1 MHAIIEFM
9 LSHKKQRRKRKFIEP
24 FVKPEPEPEPE
35 PEPKPEPIKP
45 PRPSKSKI
53 LRKRNQIKKDLIKLA
68 EKAENFRKYLIEYY
82 QNENREINTQGK
94 TINGNI

>member
-1 MHAIIEFM
+1 MTIHPMIEFM

-24 FVKPEPEPEPE
+24 FVNPEPEPEPE
-35 PEPKPEPIKP
+35 PEPIKP

-82 QNENREINTQGK
+82 HNENREINTQG
-94 TINGNI
+94 

>member
-9 LSHKKQRRKRKFIEP
+9 LSHKKQRKKRKFIEP
-24 FVKPEPEPEPE
+24 FVKPEL
-35 PEPKPEPIKP
+35 EPKPEQPEPEPIKP
-45 PRPSKSKI
+45 SRPSKSKI

>member
-1 MHAIIEFM
+1 MTIHPMIEFM
-9 LSHKKQRRKRKFIEP
+9 LSHKKQKRKRKFIEP
-24 FVKPEPEPEPE
+24 FVKPEPELEPE
-35 PEPKPEPIKP
+35 PEPIKP

-82 QNENREINTQGK
+82 HNENREINTQR
-94 TINGNI
+94 

>member
-1 MHAIIEFM
+1 MTIHPIIEFM

-24 FVKPEPEPEPE
+24 FVKPEPE
-35 PEPKPEPIKP
+35 PEPIKP

-68 EKAENFRKYLIEYY
+68 EKAENFRKYLIEYH
-82 QNENREINTQGK
+82 NENREINTQGK
-94 TINGNI
+94 TINGYI

>member
-1 MHAIIEFM
+1 MTIHPMIEFM

-35 PEPKPEPIKP
+35 PEPIKL

-53 LRKRNQIKKDLIKLA
+53 LRKRNEIKKDLIKLA

-82 QNENREINTQGK
+82 HNENREINTQG
-94 TINGNI
+94 

>member
-1 MHAIIEFM
+1 MTIHPMIEFM

-24 FVKPEPEPEPE
+24 FVKPEPELESEPQ
-35 PEPKPEPIKP
+35 PEPIKL

-68 EKAENFRKYLIEYY
+68 EKAENFRKYLIEYH
-82 QNENREINTQGK
+82 NENREINTQGK
-94 TINGNI
+94 TINGYI

>member
-1 MHAIIEFM
+1 MTIYPIIEFM
-9 LSHKKQRRKRKFIEP
+9 LSHKKPKKKKKFIEP
-24 FVKPEPEPEPE
+24 YVKPVPIEEPEPEPE
-35 PEPKPEPIKP
+35 PIKIIKP

-82 QNENREINTQGK
+82 HNENREVNAQR
-94 TINGNI
+94 

>member
-1 MHAIIEFM
+1 MHPMIEFM
-9 LSHKKQRRKRKFIEP
+9 LLHKKEKKKKKFIEP
-24 FVKPEPEPEPE
+24 YVKPVLKIEEPEPEPE
-35 PEPKPEPIKP
+35 PEPIKVIKL

-82 QNENREINTQGK
+82 HNENREVNAQR
-94 TINGNI
+94 

>member
-1 MHAIIEFM
+1 MTIHPMIEFL

-24 FVKPEPEPEPE
+24 FVKPVPIEEPEPEPE
-35 PEPKPEPIKP
+35 PEPIKS

-68 EKAENFRKYLIEYY
+68 EKADKFRKFLMEYH
-82 QNENREINTQGK
+82 NENREINTQR
-94 TINGNI
+94 

>member
-35 PEPKPEPIKP
+35 PEPIKP

-68 EKAENFRKYLIEYY
+68 EKADKFRKFLMEYH
-82 QNENREINTQGK
+82 NENSERDTQG
-94 TINGNI
+94 

>member
-1 MHAIIEFM
+1 MTIHPMIEFM

-35 PEPKPEPIKP
+35 PEPIKP

-82 QNENREINTQGK
+82 HNENREINTQG
-94 TINGNI
+94 